1 MVTGTRDRFETVS
14 ATFPTRNRWAAR
26 CQSWPCAPITIA
38 SYPFGTLHDLPGRVA
53 RDDDSVHLPPALV
66 GYLASALEH
75 RPARS
80 ALASS
85 KSSSRTSPIASPSS
99 SREPDDVQDRHVRVG
114 MIVECVLQR
123 LRRVV
128 GVVHRN
134 EDIGEQL
141 CRRAGSHL
149 SPAPVGP
156 GRPTGGDPW

>member
-1 MVTGTRDRFETVS
+1 
-14 ATFPTRNRWAAR
+14 
-26 CQSWPCAPITIA
+26 
-38 SYPFGTLHDLPGRVA
+38 VA

-75 RPARS
+75 RAGTFGTRLVEVVFQDEPHR
-80 ALASS
+80 LAHHH
-85 KSSSRTSPIASPSS
+85 RGN
-99 SREPDDVQDRHVRVG
+99 PDDVQDRHVRVG

-141 CRRAGSHL
+141 CRKGGQPPKSR
-149 SPAPVGP
+149 P
-156 GRPTGGDPW
+156 GRTRTADWGATPW